1 MLNYPPALR
10 HCKHGCTIE
19 TTTGKDTFFDEN
31 ERRITKSMRHYLLLS
46 VLMLLGVRAYAQLPE
61 DWCTNPPAGVS
72 QGGFNI
78 VGISKGCAPFEVKVE
93 KTVGDN
99 YKYIY
104 DYKGGSPLKAPY
116 IPEDAI
122 THKYLKQ
129 GTYKILQLGSNGS
142 GSVFCQTVEV
152 YAAPNFT
159 AKACSNRKVQ
169 VTIADDSTTRRYTG
183 FTIDWGDTKENVSK
197 VGTYTH
203 TYGASS
209 IVATVFVTG
218 SVGSQSMGCS
228 LSAAPIPLNTND
240 LSTTSIRRLTL
251 NTDGSVAVLI
261 KAPVGTTTA
270 VQVSQ
275 NNGAFTGIPG
285 QVTLSRDTATITLK
299 DINALKDTYCFRLT
313 TNDGCIN
320 NTALTSN
327 VVCATPLEV
336 KAENR
341 QNVAVWKE
349 YPNAADFQNYRITRN
364 LVGLGAP
371 INVRTS
377 TTQTDV
383 NVTCGEQ
390 YCYQVTV
397 QLAGGVESVSP
408 SVCVKAIST
417 EFPSMVQNA
426 FVTVEDDGKL
436 NIFATPPASGATP
449 SKYKLII
456 SRAASGSADFKE
468 IATLTNAFSYTD
480 AAVDPTQQSYC
491 YQMVYENACGNRSQT
506 TASMCSIFLSS
517 KSGSTVDWTPET
529 PFLAPVNRYQL
540 EILDEQ
546 GNPFDQVPVGANTSY
561 SPNVSDQQLFRYRI
575 LGFAQGGAGNSYSN
589 YFVFKKNALLF
600 IPDAFSP
607 NGDGVNDFFAPKGQ
621 FVDKSRMIVYNRWG
635 QALFETN
642 NAMEGWD
649 GTVNGQPAA
658 EGTYVYRVEITDSLG
673 ANFVKTGT
681 LLLAR

>member
-1 MLNYPPALR
+1 MLNYPLVLR
-10 HCKHGCTIE
+10 HFEHGCTGK
-19 TTTGKDTFFDEN
+19 TTTGKDTFFDWN

-46 VLMLLGVRAYAQLPE
+46 LLMLLGAGSYAQQPVDLCATPS
-61 DWCTNPPAGVS
+61 AQS
-72 QGGFNI
+72 GFNI
-78 VGISKGCAPFEVKVE
+78 VGPSVGCTPFEVKVE
-93 KTVGDN
+93 KTVGEN
-99 YKYIY
+99 YTYIY
-104 DYKGGSPLKAPY
+104 DYKGGTIPQNIARGDTTKA
-116 IPEDAI
+116 
-122 THKYLKQ
+122 TTFKYSTP
-129 GTYKILQLGSNGS
+129 GTYKILQYGSNGA
-142 GSVFCQTVEV
+142 GAITCKTVEV
-152 YAAPNFT
+152 LPPPNYT
-159 AKACSNRKVQ
+159 ARACSNRKVEVVIPQ
-169 VTIADDSTTRRYTG
+169 DSTTQRYTG
-183 FTIDWGDTKENVSK
+183 FTIEWEPNVKETVTTP
-197 VGTYTH
+197 GTYSH
-203 TYGASS
+203 SYS
-209 IVATVFVTG
+209 ATTNAVKVFVTG
-218 SVGSQSMGCS
+218 SIGVQLLGCS
-228 LSAAPIPLNTND
+228 LSAATILLNTTD
-240 LSTTSIRRLTL
+240 LSTTSIRRVTL
-251 NTDGSVAVLI
+251 NNDGSVAVLI
-261 KAPVGTTTA
+261 KAPVGTTTS

-275 NNGAFTGIPG
+275 NAGPFSGLPG
-285 QVTLSRDTATITLK
+285 QVTLTKDTVTISLK

-313 TNDGCIN
+313 TNDGCTN

-364 LVGLGAP
+364 LISFGGTGL
-371 INVRTS
+371 RTS
-377 TTQTDV
+377 TTQTDA

-397 QLAGGVESVSP
+397 QLAGGAESVSP

-426 FVTVEDDGKL
+426 FVTVDDDGKVR
-436 NIFATPPASGATP
+436 IFATPPASGATQA
-449 SKYKLII
+449 KYKLII
-456 SRAASGSADFKE
+456 SRAASGTADFKE
-468 IATLTNAFSYTD
+468 IATLNNAMSYTD
-480 AAVDPTQQSYC
+480 DAVDPSQQSYC
-491 YQMVYENACGNRSQT
+491 YQLVYENACGNRSQT
-506 TASMCSIFLSS
+506 TASLCSIFLSS

-529 PFLAPVNRYQL
+529 PFLVPVNQYQL

-546 GNPFDQVPVGANTSY
+546 GNPYDQVPVGANTSY

-575 LGFAQGGAGNSYSN
+575 LGFAEGGAGNSYSN
-589 YFVFKKNALLF
+589 YFVFKKNAILF

-607 NGDGVNDFFAPKGQ
+607 NGDGINDSFAPKGQ

-649 GTVNGQPAA
+649 GTVNGQPAV

-673 ANFVKTGT
+673 VSFVKTGT

>member
-1 MLNYPPALR
+1 MLNYPLALR
-10 HCKHGCTIE
+10 HCEHGCIGK
-19 TTTGKDTFFDEN
+19 TTTGKDTFFERN
-31 ERRITKSMRHYLLLS
+31 ERRITKSMRLYLLLS
-46 VLMLLGVRAYAQLPE
+46 LLTLLGVRSY
-61 DWCTNPPAGVS
+61 S
-72 QGGFNI
+72 QQDLCATPSPQSGFNI
-78 VGISKGCAPFEVKVE
+78 VGPSVGCTPFEVKVE
-93 KTVGDN
+93 KTVGEN
-99 YKYIY
+99 YTYVY
-104 DYKGGSPLKAPY
+104 DYKGGSIPQSIARGDTTKA
-116 IPEDAI
+116 
-122 THKYLKQ
+122 TSFKYTKP
-129 GTYKILQLGSNGS
+129 GTYKILQYGSNGA
-142 GSVFCQTVEV
+142 GAITCKTVEV
-152 YAAPNFT
+152 LPPPNYT
-159 AKACSNRKVQ
+159 AKACSNRKVE
-169 VTIADDSTTRRYTG
+169 VVIPKDSTTQRYTG
-183 FTIDWGDTKENVSK
+183 FTIEWEPNVKEPVTTP
-197 VGTYTH
+197 GTYSH
-203 TYGASS
+203 TYGA
-209 IVATVFVTG
+209 ATNTARIFVTG
-218 SVGSQSMGCS
+218 SVGGQSLGCS
-228 LSAAPIPLNTND
+228 LSAAAILLNTTD
-240 LSTTSIRRLTL
+240 LSTTSIRKLTL
-251 NTDGSVAVLI
+251 NNDGSVAVSI
-261 KAPVGTTTA
+261 KAPVGTTTS

-275 NNGAFTGIPG
+275 NNGTFTNIPG
-285 QVTLSRDTATITLK
+285 QVTLTKDTVTISLK
-299 DINALKDTYCFRLT
+299 DINALKDTYCFRLN
-313 TNDGCIN
+313 TNDGCAN

-341 QNVAVWKE
+341 QNVAAWKE
-349 YPNAADFQNYRITRN
+349 YPNAADFQNYRVTRN
-364 LVGLGAP
+364 LISFGGTG
-371 INVRTS
+371 VRTS

-397 QLAGGVESVSP
+397 QLAGGAESVSP

-417 EFPSMVQNA
+417 EFPSLVQNA

-468 IATLTNAFSYTD
+468 ITTLTNAFSYTD

-546 GNPFDQVPVGANTSY
+546 GNPYDQVPVGANTSY

-589 YFVFKKNALLF
+589 YFVFKKNAILF
-600 IPDAFSP
+600 MPDAFSP

-635 QALFETN
+635 QVLFETN

-649 GTVNGQPAA
+649 GTVNGQPAV

-673 ANFVKTGT
+673 TNFVKTGT

>member
-1 MLNYPPALR
+1 MLNYPLALR
-10 HCKHGCTIE
+10 HCEHGCIDK
-19 TTTGKDTFFDEN
+19 TTTGKDTFFERN
-31 ERRITKSMRHYLLLS
+31 ERRITKSMRLYLLLS
-46 VLMLLGVRAYAQLPE
+46 LLTLSCVGSYAQQPE
-61 DWCTNPPAGVS
+61 DWCTNPPTGVS
-72 QGGFNI
+72 QGGFNV
-78 VGISKGCAPFEVKVE
+78 VGTSKGCAPFEVKVE

-104 DYKGGSPLKAPY
+104 DYKGGSPLRTPYAPK
-116 IPEDAI
+116 DSV
-122 THKYLKQ
+122 THRYLKQ

-152 YAAPNFT
+152 FAAPNFT
-159 AKACSNRKVQ
+159 SKACSNRKVQ
-169 VTIADDSTTRRYTG
+169 VTIADDSTTQRYES

-197 VGTYTH
+197 AGTYTH
-203 TYGASS
+203 SYGA
-209 IVATVFVTG
+209 ATNTARVFVTG
-218 SVGSQSMGCS
+218 SVGGQSLGCS
-228 LSAAPIPLNTND
+228 LSAAAILLNTTD
-240 LSTTSIRRLTL
+240 LSTTAIRKLTL
-251 NTDGSVAVLI
+251 NNDGSVAVLI
-261 KAPVGTTTA
+261 KAPVGTTTS

-275 NNGAFTGIPG
+275 NNGTFTNIPG
-285 QVTLSRDTATITLK
+285 QVTLTKDTVTISLK
-299 DINALKDTYCFRLT
+299 DINALKDTYCFRLN
-313 TNDGCIN
+313 TNDGCAN

-341 QNVAVWKE
+341 QNVAAWKE
-349 YPNAADFQNYRITRN
+349 YPNAADFQNYRVTRN
-364 LVGLGAP
+364 LISFGGTG
-371 INVRTS
+371 VRTS
-377 TTQTDV
+377 NTQTDV

-397 QLAGGVESVSP
+397 QLAGGAESVSP

-417 EFPSMVQNA
+417 EFPSLVQNA
-426 FVTVEDDGKL
+426 FVSVEDDGKL
-436 NIFATPPASGATP
+436 NIYATPPASGATP
-449 SKYKLII
+449 AKYKLII

-468 IATLTNAFSYTD
+468 ITTLTNAFSYTD
-480 AAVDPTQQSYC
+480 AVVDPAQQSYC
-491 YQMVYENACGNRSQT
+491 YQLVYENACGNRSQPT
-506 TASMCSIFLSS
+506 DPMCSIFLSS

-546 GNPFDQVPVGANTSY
+546 GNPYDQVPVGANTSY

-575 LGFAQGGAGNSYSN
+575 LGFAQGSGGNSYSN
-589 YFVFKKNALLF
+589 YFVFKKNAILF
-600 IPDAFSP
+600 MPDAFSP
-607 NGDGVNDFFAPKGQ
+607 NGDGVNDSFAPKGQ

-635 QALFETN
+635 QVLFETN

-649 GTVNGQPAA
+649 GTVNGQPAV

-673 ANFVKTGT
+673 VSFVKTGT